1 MATRSSVYG
10 LMAEFDDPTT
20 LVAATDR
27 AHHQGY
33 RRMDAYSPFPIEEL
47 HDAIGS
53 PPSRLPLIVLIC
65 GVLGCIGGYV
75 LPQYGHLPDG
85 ISGALIA
92 GAIGAVV
99 LLGVNTIISRVL
111 AS

>member
-1 MATRSSVYG
+1 M
-10 LMAEFDDPTT
+10 DIDPTALIGW
-20 LVAATDR
+20 LVIGAAAGWLT
-27 AHHQGY
+27 G
-33 RRMDAYSPFPIEEL
+33 RMVHTGLGPIG
-47 HDAIGS
+47 HMVIG
-53 PPSRLPLIVLIC
+53 II
-65 GVLGCIGGYV
+65 GACIGGYV

-111 AS
+111 NS